1 MCKILHIIR
10 GGDPP
15 LFGNVQNVLSVDPYD
30 FLHTSERG
38 PPPLKSFQKIISQ
51 GGPSQYSCHEGDDFY
66 LIFFY
71 NESPP
76 RLKKNVFTIYPTP
89 RTPSSLAL
97 DKLHVTPGV
106 LRTLSVLARWLRL
119 TDTILTDL
127 GTAE

>member
-1 MCKILHIIR
+1 MKVMISIL
-10 GGDPP
+10 
-15 LFGNVQNVLSVDPYD
+15 
-30 FLHTSERG
+30 FL
-38 PPPLKSFQKIISQ
+38 
-51 GGPSQYSCHEGDDFY
+51 
-66 LIFFY
+66 FY

-76 RLKKNVFTIYPTP
+76 PLKKNVFTIYPTP